1 MEWSMLLLGVATAP
15 RVPHLG
21 SYLWDAKWRSNVFEA
36 SRRKPYMFLDD
47 YNRFVPA
54 NGGRR
59 SRVVV
64 SLARL
69 RNSNGV
75 GSQRR
80 GKASS
85 SWLEP

>member
-1 MEWSMLLLGVATAP
+1 
-15 RVPHLG
+15 
-21 SYLWDAKWRSNVFEA
+21 
-36 SRRKPYMFLDD
+36 MFLDD

>member
-1 MEWSMLLLGVATAP
+1 
-15 RVPHLG
+15 
-21 SYLWDAKWRSNVFEA
+21 
-36 SRRKPYMFLDD
+36 MFLDD
-47 YNRFVPA
+47 YNRFVPT

-59 SRVVV
+59 SRVVA